1 MSKFNLKDFIIPLVV
16 FFGLALGTVFHFFGR
31 GGIETVDKKIWL
43 VTLLLGALPPAIRM
57 LKDLWR
63 RHFGVDIIAVT
74 AIIASLL
81 FGQYLAGTVIVLML
95 SGGEALESYAL
106 QRARKEL
113 TALLSRVPSLA
124 HLKATDGLKD
134 IPVAELKAGDVFV
147 VKPGEV
153 VPADGL
159 ILEGRSNLD
168 ESAITGESVPVEKRA
183 GRQVY
188 SGSVNQDGALEI
200 KALRASGDST
210 YEKIIQL
217 VRQASES
224 RAPVVRLA
232 DRYSLWF
239 TAVTFVMAFLAW
251 QLSHDPIRLLAVLV
265 VATPC
270 PLILATPIAIMSGV
284 SRAASRGI
292 IVKSGGALE
301 KLAEVKAFIF
311 DKTGTLTLGTP
322 EVAGAKTFDGQS
334 ADQNQ
339 ILNIAASLDQLSGHV
354 LARSLRAYAAEK
366 NLKLDYPADFQETF
380 GDGVSG
386 NINGQN
392 YLFGKLSFL
401 QKHNIKFSEE
411 RLKEH
416 EQFQKQGKIAVYLAV
431 STPSLSKEGGH
442 VRRSFSEGG
451 GGVLLGAVL
460 FTDIVRPEIK
470 SLFGEMKTL
479 GVDKIVMLTG
489 DKKEVANIVAG
500 QLGLSDI
507 HAECLPEDKV
517 MEVKDHKKQ
526 FGSVAMV
533 GDGVN
538 DAPALAA
545 ADVGIAVGSHG
556 STASSESGDIVITAD
571 DLSRVGQAL
580 KISKATLRIAKQSIF
595 FGIGVSVLL
604 MIFAALGHIIPAY
617 GALIQEGL
625 DVAVILNALRV
636 NFVKI

>member
-1 MSKFNLKDFIIPLVV
+1 MSKINIKNFIIPLVV
-16 FFGLALGTVFHFFGR
+16 FLGLALGTVFHFLGH
-31 GGIETVDKKIWL
+31 GGLETVDKKIWL
-43 VTLLLGALPPAIRM
+43 ATLLIGSVPPAFRM

-63 RHFGVDIIAVT
+63 RHFGVDIIAIT
-74 AIIASLL
+74 AIAASLL

-95 SGGEALESYAL
+95 SGGEALEAYAL

-113 TALLSRVPSLA
+113 TALLSHMPSLA
-124 HLKATDGLKD
+124 HLKAADGLKD
-134 IPVAELKAGDVFV
+134 IPISELKAGDVFV

-159 ILEGRSNLD
+159 ILAGRSDVN

-183 GRQVY
+183 GRQLY

-200 KALRASGDST
+200 RALRASGEST
-210 YEKIIQL
+210 YEKIIKL

-224 RAPVVRLA
+224 RAPVMRLA
-232 DRYSLWF
+232 DRYSIWF
-239 TAVTFVMAFLAW
+239 TAITFILAFLAW

-322 EVAGAKTFDGQS
+322 EVSDIVAFTSAILTPHLMRGRDPLKIS
-334 ADQNQ
+334 ADNKQNV
-339 ILNIAASLDQLSGHV
+339 LNIAASLDQLSGHI
-354 LARSLRAYAAEK
+354 LAKSLRIYAVEK
-366 NLKLDYPADFQETF
+366 DIKLEYPTDFQETF

-386 NINGQN
+386 NILGQK
-392 YLFGKLSFL
+392 YLFGKLTFL
-401 QKHNIKFSEE
+401 QKLGVRFSAEN
-411 RLKEH
+411 LKEH
-416 EQFQKQGKIAVYLAV
+416 EQFQKQGKIAVYLA
-431 STPSLSKEGGH
+431 GNGQ
-442 VRRSFSEGG
+442 
-451 GGVLLGAVL
+451 LLGAIL
-460 FTDIVRPEIK
+460 FADIARPEIK
-470 SLFGEMKTL
+470 SLFREMKTL
-479 GVDKIVMLTG
+479 GLDKIVMLTG
-489 DKKEVANIVAG
+489 DKKDVADIVAG

-507 HAECLPEDKV
+507 HAECLPEEKV
-517 MEVKDHKKQ
+517 AEVKDHKKQ
-526 FGSVAMV
+526 FGSVCMV

-545 ADVGIAVGSHG
+545 ADVGIAIGGHG
-556 STASSESGDIVITAD
+556 NTASSESGDIVITSG

-580 KISKATLRIAKQSIF
+580 KISKMTLRIAKQSIF
-595 FGIGVSVLL
+595 VGIGVSVLL
-604 MIFAALGHIIPAY
+604 MIIAALGHIQPVY
-617 GALIQEGL
+617 GALIQEAL
-625 DVAVILNALRV
+625 DVVVILNALRV